1 MSALNAGVCDID
13 VNGDQMCG
21 QVFANQPSLR
31 HIRNEHTGALLN
43 PSTVNITQAVRIAG
57 ENCIEQLVLSG
68 GRRDARYNQECGGVL
83 EVQVHDGHRS
93 NTHSRSGSIV
103 D

>member
-1 MSALNAGVCDID
+1 MSALNAGVCDIN